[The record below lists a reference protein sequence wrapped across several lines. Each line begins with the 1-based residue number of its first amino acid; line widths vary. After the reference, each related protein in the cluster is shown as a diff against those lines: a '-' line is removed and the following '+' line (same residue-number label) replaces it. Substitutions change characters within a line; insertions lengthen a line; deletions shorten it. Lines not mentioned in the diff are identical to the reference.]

1 MAALRIAALLP
12 FVLACAAER
21 PAPPVVPRQDGL
33 RSILTASNDPSCR
46 TMSAAESHAVEEA
59 RKPVHYAGYLIAT
72 NCEYPLTL
80 PLGSA
85 R

>member
-1 MAALRIAALLP
+1 MAALRIALILP

-21 PAPPVVPRQDGL
+21 QAPPVVPRQDGL
-33 RSILTASNDPSCR
+33 RSILTAHNEPSCR
-46 TMSAAESHAVEEA
+46 SMSAAEAHAVEEA
-59 RKPVHYAGYLIAT
+59 SKPVHFAGYLIAT